1 MMCNLVRGH
10 LFLFPGQFQLQAADE
25 VTDGGDSDSS
35 PDHPGGQRGL
45 GLRVCDRVRH
55 GLRGGRLS

>member
-45 GLRVCDRVRH
+45 GLRVCD
-55 GLRGGRLS
+55 